1 MPFSYKLARNT
12 NTFKLLELDNN
23 LCTQRYTTL
32 DIFRCT
38 VIMLSI
44 VDLEIPTSLLN
55 LEGSHSG
62 PQLRVVGPPPDPFKE
77 PHHRTPA
84 K

>member
-1 MPFSYKLARNT
+1 MTFSYKLARNT
-12 NTFKLLELDNN
+12 NTFKLLESDNN
-23 LCTQRYTTL
+23 LCTQRNTTL

-44 VDLEIPTSLLN
+44 VDLEMPN
-55 LEGSHSG
+55 LSSNSRRVT
-62 PQLRVVGPPPDPFKE
+62 LRAVAKGRGTPPDPFRE
-77 PHHRTPA
+77 PLHRTPA